1 MTFNALGVDD
11 GPQRASMR
19 TLHRS
24 DLPQHGNVL
33 VRVDW
38 SSINYKDAM
47 AVTGQGK
54 IIRSPLPFVPG
65 IDLAG
70 TVVES
75 EDPAFPVGSAFLSTG
90 WGVGE
95 VTWGGYS
102 RYQWMSSDWL
112 VPLPEGLTT
121 RQAMITGT
129 AGFTAMLSLQAI
141 RAHGL
146 APEAGPVLV
155 TGATGGVGSFSV
167 MFLAAAG
174 YDVVAVTGKSDAH
187 GYLKAL
193 GAADIMPR
201 SAFSD
206 GARRPLDA
214 GEWAGCVDSVG
225 STVLEAVVS
234 QTKRHGVIAACGL
247 AAGPELNTTVY
258 PFILR
263 GVRLI
268 GIDSNTCPQPERR
281 RAWEGLRDLADRMDF
296 ERVAHTVPLSGVPEA
311 SLILME
317 GGIQGRFVV
326 DLRGEGD

>member
-1 MTFNALGVDD
+1 MTFNALVVDHSE
-11 GPQRASMR
+11 PRASIR
-19 TLHRS
+19 TLERN
-24 DLPQHGNVL
+24 DLPVHGNVL

-54 IIRSPLPFVPG
+54 IIRSELPFVPG

-75 EDPAFPVGSAFLSTG
+75 DDPEFPPGSAFLSTG

-102 RYQWMSSDWL
+102 RYQWMSSEWL
-112 VPLPEGLTT
+112 VPMPEGLDA

-141 RAHGL
+141 REHGL
-146 APEAGPVLV
+146 APEAGPIVV

-167 MFLAAAG
+167 MLLAAAG
-174 YDVVAVTGKSDAH
+174 YEVVAVTGKSDAEA
-187 GYLKAL
+187 YLKAL
-193 GAADIMPR
+193 GAERIVPR
-201 SAFSD
+201 SVFEE

-225 STVLEAVVS
+225 SRVLEAIVS
-234 QTKRHGVIAACGL
+234 QTMRHGVIAACGL

-268 GIDSNTCPQPERR
+268 GIDSNTCPQPARR
-281 RAWEGLRDLADRMDF
+281 RAWNGLRDLADRVDF
-296 ERVAHTVPLSGVPEA
+296 ERVAHTVPLDGVPEA
-311 SLILME
+311 SRRLMA

-326 DLRGEGD
+326 DLRNEGP